1 MKTHQE
7 ILDLLGN
14 KIVTECFDGSLK
26 HFESIKNKEN
36 VPAIYQEKKDF
47 LNTLNEDNYKLFR
60 KMIMSNVELVLF
72 EFFNIVEENEEY
84 KLVYEEEGK
93 QVNLVEIS
101 EMLKAELIIEDGWI
115 DRFSI
120 YSDKNKR

>member
-1 MKTHQE
+1 MKNNRDILNDFGKIIVEQVYDNQYRFIKNSIEDLSRTDEYKNLFNNMSVTQKNEIENYTKE
-7 ILDLLGN
+7 ILQGAL
-14 KIVTECFDGSLK
+14 F
-26 HFESIKNKEN
+26 
-36 VPAIYQEKKDF
+36 DF
-47 LNTLNEDNYKLFR
+47 LNIF
-60 KMIMSNVELVLF
+60 
-72 EFFNIVEENEEY
+72 EENEEY
-84 KLVYEEEGK
+84 RLVYEEEGK